1 MRPRGTG
8 SRQVIDRTAHSP
20 ARRRCEEDADAVD
33 EPLDLDAVRLLSAW
47 LSSRRDVQAH
57 LDLLIGFGPRAES
70 QIARNLG
77 LLEQLEK
84 DEGHAFARYRDH
96 VRSRPAARQP
106 QA

>member
-1 MRPRGTG
+1 M
-8 SRQVIDRTAHSP
+8 
-20 ARRRCEEDADAVD
+20 
-33 EPLDLDAVRLLSAW
+33 DLDAVRLLSAW

-77 LLEQLEK
+77 LLEQLET
-84 DEGHAFARYRDH
+84 DARQAFTRYRDH

-106 QA
+106 H